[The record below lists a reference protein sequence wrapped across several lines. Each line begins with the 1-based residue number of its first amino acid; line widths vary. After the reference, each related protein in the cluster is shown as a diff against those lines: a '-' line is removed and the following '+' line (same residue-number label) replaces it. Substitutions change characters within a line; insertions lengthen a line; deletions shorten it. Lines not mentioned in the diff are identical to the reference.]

1 MNEAHNLTVE
11 GQKRVLATAVAEVNA
26 FSDRE
31 IKLTLVGGKKLV
43 ILGQNMKIS
52 HFQKESGQF
61 IADGEIL
68 GVKYLGTSQNL
79 FRRLVK

>member
-1 MNEAHNLTVE
+1 MEQTHNLTVE
-11 GQKRVLATAVAEVNA
+11 KQKRVLATAVAEVNA

-31 IKLTLVGGKKLV
+31 LKLTLVGGKKLV
-43 ILGQNMKIS
+43 VTGQGMKIT

-61 IADGEIL
+61 IADGEIF
-68 GVKYLGTSQNL
+68 GIKYLGASQNF